1 MYLKKWLFSLLVAG
15 VFLSGCNDSNVHY
28 VENNVPSAS
37 DFNMTLNVN
46 EFNITAEWEIASS
59 SEDEDNDTLSAKV
72 LTQGNYG
79 HFDINGSTI
88 TYTKTQETN
97 ASDTGTIEITD
108 GSDAVQ
114 VTVTVHA
121 LYWIQVS
128 AGGVHT
134 SAVKSDGTLWSWGY
148 NSDGQLGD
156 GTTINQSSPVQ
167 EATHATDWVQV
178 SAGGHHTTAIKNNGT
193 LWSWGKN
200 YYGQLGDGTT
210 INQSSPVQEA
220 THAADWVQ
228 VSAGGNYTAA
238 IKNNGTLWSWGN
250 NSYGEL
256 GDGTTTRQN
265 SPVQEATH
273 GTDWVQVS
281 TGYFHTAAV
290 KSNGTLWSWG
300 YNSYGQLGDGTITH
314 QSSLV
319 QEATHATDWVQVSAR
334 YNHTAAVKSNG
345 TLWSWGYNSYGQLG
359 DSTTINRSSP
369 VQEATHAADWI
380 QVSAGYFHTAAIKS
394 GGTLWSWGDNGF
406 GQLGDGTNASSYK
419 PIPVNDD
426 SNWQQISA
434 GYYHTTAIKSD
445 GTLWSWGRNSEGQ
458 LGDGTTVNKNAPIK
472 IGRTIE
478 E

>member
-1 MYLKKWLFSLLVAG
+1 MKKWLFSLLVAG

-281 TGYFHTAAV
+281 
-290 KSNGTLWSWG
+290 
-300 YNSYGQLGDGTITH
+300 
-314 QSSLV
+314 
-319 QEATHATDWVQVSAR
+319 
-334 YNHTAAVKSNG
+334 
-345 TLWSWGYNSYGQLG
+345 
-359 DSTTINRSSP
+359 
-369 VQEATHAADWI
+369 
-380 QVSAGYFHTAAIKS
+380 AGYFHTAAIKS